1 MKPSGVIEAD
11 EIHRE
16 IRRMVEAVAANI
28 SDPSNLRIVGI
39 ANGGIALAKRVA
51 EMLANHF
58 DQPVDWGVVD
68 ITFHRDDISLRP
80 ITKISLPTEL
90 EFPLDHA
97 TVLLVDD
104 VLHSGRTARAAI
116 NELFDQGRPE
126 NIELLVLANRPERR
140 LPIQPDYFGHFDALN
155 ESTSICVTLDN
166 AQPQH
171 DRITYQTN
179 CGT

>member
-1 MKPSGVIEAD
+1 MKPNGVIEAA
-11 EIHRE
+11 EIHQE
-16 IRRMVEAVAANI
+16 IRKMVEAVASKAT
-28 SDPSNLRIVGI
+28 DPANLRIVGI

-51 EMLANHF
+51 DMLTDRF
-58 DQPVDWGVVD
+58 EQPIDWGVVD

-104 VLHSGRTARAAI
+104 VLHSGRTVRAAI

-126 NIELLVLANRPERR
+126 NIELMVLANRPKRR
-140 LPIQPDYFGHFDALN
+140 LPIQPDYFGQFDALT

-166 AQPQH
+166 AQPQR
-171 DRITYQTN
+171 DQISYQTKH
-179 CGT
+179 GT